1 MSMLMQLG
9 TRAMFA
15 AYAQL
20 QTTGQ
25 NIANASTAGYSRQ
38 QVILGTAPGQYT
50 GSGYFGRGCHGA
62 DRHAGEQ
69 HVPHR
74 AGRGHQGHRL
84 G

>member
-25 NIANASTAGYSRQ
+25 NIANASTVGYSRQ
-38 QVILGTAPGQYT
+38 QVILGTAPGH
-50 GSGYFGRGCHGA
+50 SRRVMGRATEPLLTTNG
-62 DRHAGEQ
+62 Q
-69 HVPHR
+69 
-74 AGRGHQGHRL
+74 
-84 G
+84 